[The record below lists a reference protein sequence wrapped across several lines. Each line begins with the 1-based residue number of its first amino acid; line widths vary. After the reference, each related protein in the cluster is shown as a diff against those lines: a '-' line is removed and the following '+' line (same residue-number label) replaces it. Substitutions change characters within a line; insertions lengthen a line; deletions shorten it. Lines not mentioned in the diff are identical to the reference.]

1 MESVVVYV
9 CVVFVRFVSSTQFFF
24 DVSFIAPVGWLSATS
39 MTPTIDNVDE
49 SRMSVEKKLCIFAYN
64 RLSGKGEKVE
74 NTKPKQS

>member
-9 CVVFVRFVSSTQFFF
+9 CVVFVQFFF

-49 SRMSVEKKLCIFAYN
+49 IRMSVEKKLCIFAYN